1 MSGHLAFRPQPLGSN
16 YSVHLPAYEGP
27 LDLLLHLIETQELDI
42 SAISLVAVTDQ
53 YLQTMAQLEEI
64 EPGALADFLIVASR
78 LLYIKSYHLLPKPR
92 PASEDDEDEASGD
105 ALVRQLLEYRQFKE
119 IAGLLRTREQA
130 GLRVYVRAA
139 PRPEVPRRLDLDNMD
154 VGRLQ
159 AALRKVLQRMPVDP
173 PLPRVKTYAIT
184 VSEQIENVRSL
195 LRSQTAAAAAGSKRA
210 QLSFYTLLSQ
220 SASRLEVV
228 VTFLAVL
235 ELYKLGEIEVLQ
247 EGTFADIYLIPSE
260 PHQQR
265 IYDSRRHRVRTV
277 LKRQVL
283 LQFCAE
289 LRIVT
294 GYRKLRKLGRYI
306 GRRAVEDPTV
316 CFRQHACVVIG
327 VAHAYREKAKLL
339 ECGGSF
345 AFAIIRAQTIAGE
358 HALVVH
364 RETVG
369 K

>member
-1 MSGHLAFRPQPLGSN
+1 
-16 YSVHLPAYEGP
+16 
-27 LDLLLHLIETQELDI
+27 LLLHLIETQELDI

-92 PASEDDEDEASGD
+92 PVTEDDEDEASGD

-139 PRPEVPRRLDLDNMD
+139 PRPEVQRRLDLDNMD

-184 VSEQIENVRSL
+184 VSEQIDNVRSL
-195 LRSQTAAAAAGSKRA
+195 LRSQAGVAAGSKRN

-247 EGTFADIYLIPSE
+247 EGTFADIYLIASE
-260 PHQQR
+260 PQPR
-265 IYDSRRHRVRTV
+265 ES
-277 LKRQVL
+277 
-283 LQFCAE
+283 ANPAASPE
-289 LRIVT
+289 L
-294 GYRKLRKLGRYI
+294 
-306 GRRAVEDPTV
+306 E
-316 CFRQHACVVIG
+316 Q
-327 VAHAYREKAKLL
+327 
-339 ECGGSF
+339 S
-345 AFAIIRAQTIAGE
+345 
-358 HALVVH
+358 
-364 RETVG
+364 
-369 K
+369 

>member
-16 YSVHLPAYEGP
+16 YAVHLPAFEGP

-92 PASEDDEDEASGD
+92 PVTEDDEDEASGD

-139 PRPEVPRRLDLDNMD
+139 PRPEVQKRLDLDNMD

-184 VSEQIENVRSL
+184 VSEQIENVRSQ
-195 LRSQTAAAAAGSKRA
+195 LRSQTAATGGSRRA

-220 SASRLEVV
+220 SATRLEVV

-247 EGTFADIYLIPSE
+247 EGTFADIYLIPTEQQPQE
-260 PHQQR
+260 P
-265 IYDSRRHRVRTV
+265 VGEELGAGAGGTAP
-277 LKRQVL
+277 RQ
-283 LQFCAE
+283 
-289 LRIVT
+289 
-294 GYRKLRKLGRYI
+294 
-306 GRRAVEDPTV
+306 P
-316 CFRQHACVVIG
+316 
-327 VAHAYREKAKLL
+327 
-339 ECGGSF
+339 
-345 AFAIIRAQTIAGE
+345 
-358 HALVVH
+358 
-364 RETVG
+364 
-369 K
+369 

>member
-92 PASEDDEDEASGD
+92 PVTEDDEDEASGD

-139 PRPEVPRRLDLDNMD
+139 PRPEVQRALGPRQHGCR
-154 VGRLQ
+154 Q
-159 AALRKVLQRMPVDP
+159 AAGCAAQS
-173 PLPRVKTYAIT
+173 AAAHAG
-184 VSEQIENVRSL
+184 RS
-195 LRSQTAAAAAGSKRA
+195 AAAARQDLCHHGFRANRECAVAAAKSDGAATAGSKRA

-247 EGTFADIYLIPSE
+247 EGTFADIYFIPSE
-260 PHQQR
+260 PQPAR
-265 IYDSRRHRVRTV
+265 IYDRR
-277 LKRQVL
+277 RQ
-283 LQFCAE
+283 QS
-289 LRIVT
+289 
-294 GYRKLRKLGRYI
+294 K
-306 GRRAVEDPTV
+306 
-316 CFRQHACVVIG
+316 
-327 VAHAYREKAKLL
+327 
-339 ECGGSF
+339 
-345 AFAIIRAQTIAGE
+345 
-358 HALVVH
+358 
-364 RETVG
+364 
-369 K
+369 

>member
-16 YSVHLPAYEGP
+16 YAVHLPAFEGP

-92 PASEDDEDEASGD
+92 PVTEDDEDEASGD

-139 PRPEVPRRLDLDNMD
+139 PRPEVQKRLDLDNMD

-195 LRSQTAAAAAGSKRA
+195 LRSQTAATGGSRRA

-220 SASRLEVV
+220 SATRLEVV

-260 PHQQR
+260 QQPQEP
-265 IYDSRRHRVRTV
+265 VGEEPGAGAGGTEP
-277 LKRQVL
+277 RQL
-283 LQFCAE
+283 
-289 LRIVT
+289 
-294 GYRKLRKLGRYI
+294 
-306 GRRAVEDPTV
+306 
-316 CFRQHACVVIG
+316 
-327 VAHAYREKAKLL
+327 
-339 ECGGSF
+339 
-345 AFAIIRAQTIAGE
+345 
-358 HALVVH
+358 
-364 RETVG
+364 
-369 K
+369 

>member
-16 YSVHLPAYEGP
+16 YAVHLPAFEGP

-92 PASEDDEDEASGD
+92 PVTEDDEDEASGD

-139 PRPEVPRRLDLDNMD
+139 PRPEVQKRLDLDNMD

-195 LRSQTAAAAAGSKRA
+195 LRSQMVAAAGSKRA

-260 PHQQR
+260 QQPQEPQ
-265 IYDSRRHRVRTV
+265 
-277 LKRQVL
+277 KEPG
-283 LQFCAE
+283 A
-289 LRIVT
+289 
-294 GYRKLRKLGRYI
+294 
-306 GRRAVEDPTV
+306 
-316 CFRQHACVVIG
+316 
-327 VAHAYREKAKLL
+327 
-339 ECGGSF
+339 GSTEQRSF
-345 AFAIIRAQTIAGE
+345 
-358 HALVVH
+358 
-364 RETVG
+364 
-369 K
+369 

>member
-1 MSGHLAFRPQPLGSN
+1 MSSHLAFRPQPLGSN

-92 PASEDDEDEASGD
+92 PASEEDEDEASGD

-119 IAGLLRTREQA
+119 IAGVLRTREQA
-130 GLRVYVRAA
+130 GLRVYVRSA
-139 PRPEVPRRLDLDNMD
+139 PRPEVQRRLDLDNMD
-154 VGRLQ
+154 VNGLQ

-184 VSEQIENVRSL
+184 VAEQIENVRSL
-195 LRSQTAAAAAGSKRA
+195 LRSQAAVSASGRR

-235 ELYKLGEIEVLQ
+235 ELYKLGEVEVLQ
-247 EGTFADIYLIPSE
+247 EGTFADIYLIPSVQQAAEAQPE
-260 PHQQR
+260 PG
-265 IYDSRRHRVRTV
+265 STG
-277 LKRQVL
+277 
-283 LQFCAE
+283 AE
-289 LRIVT
+289 
-294 GYRKLRKLGRYI
+294 
-306 GRRAVEDPTV
+306 
-316 CFRQHACVVIG
+316 
-327 VAHAYREKAKLL
+327 
-339 ECGGSF
+339 
-345 AFAIIRAQTIAGE
+345 
-358 HALVVH
+358 
-364 RETVG
+364 
-369 K
+369 